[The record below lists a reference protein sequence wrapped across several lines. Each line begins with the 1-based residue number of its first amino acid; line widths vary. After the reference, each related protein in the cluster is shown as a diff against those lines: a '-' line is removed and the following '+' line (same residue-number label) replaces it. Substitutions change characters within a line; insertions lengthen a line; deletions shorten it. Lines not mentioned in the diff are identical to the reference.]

1 MKNIKRKKFK
11 FFMIYILRFIFFI
24 PIFSF
29 TIVQSQSHWETAV
42 YAEDIWSYFV
52 GTNPPPDNWN
62 QLNFDTS
69 DWSAGQGGFG
79 YADGDDNTVI
89 SNTLSVF
96 FRKSFNVVALEEISS
111 LAIHADYDDGFVVY
125 INGTEVLRSANM
137 GESGS
142 QVTYDQTAETDHEAV
157 MYQGGAPEAFV
168 LHHNDFDGVLTA
180 GDNVLAI
187 EVHNVNTTSS
197 DMSGLFY
204 LSFEL
209 SDGVSYYGETP
220 EWFYLPDEFSSSHL
234 PIIVVNTNGQEI
246 PNEDKITAH
255 MGIIYNAP
263 GEINYLSD
271 PYNHYDGFIGI
282 EIRGSSTTW
291 FPKKQFAVETRD
303 SLGENNNVPLFGMP
317 EENDWIFNAPYTDKS
332 LMRNVIIYKMARD
345 AGKYATRSHYFELV
359 IDGDYRGLY
368 VMFEKIKRDDNRVNI
383 SKLEPEEISDD
394 DITGGYIIKVDKWDG
409 ENIGGWYS
417 EPPSDSYGGFYYQ
430 YHYPKPDEIVY
441 DQQQYIMSYM
451 ESFEQTILSDDF
463 ANPET
468 GYPSIIDWG
477 SFIDFFIMQEITK
490 NVDGY
495 RLSSFLHK
503 DKDSGDG
510 RLVAGPIWDF
520 NLGFGNADYYNGWDT
535 QGWQV
540 EADLPNDDF
549 SIPYWWC
556 TIWSDQS
563 FRWSVQQRWNSLR
576 NNFLSNASVNS
587 LIDSLQSHIG
597 VAADRNFERWPT
609 LGQYVWPNY
618 YIGQTYQDEIDYLR
632 NWIISRME
640 WMDSELLSVQTEMCL
655 IPEQF
660 SMNPLYPN
668 PFNRSVSIRY
678 DIPLDSK
685 IKLNVF
691 NINGKHINT
700 LFNGRTHAG
709 THSMSWNGL
718 DKNGN
723 IVSSGTY
730 IVLLQANNFI
740 YNQQEN
746 VNYIWDDYKETKK
759 VILVK

>member
-1 MKNIKRKKFK
+1 
-11 FFMIYILRFIFFI
+11 MIYILRFIFFI

-451 ESFEQTILSDDF
+451 ENFEQTILSDDF

-632 NWIISRME
+632 NWIINRME
-640 WMDSELLSVQTEMCL
+640 WMDSELLSIQTEMCL

-685 IKLNVF
+685 IKLNIF

>member
-1 MKNIKRKKFK
+1 
-11 FFMIYILRFIFFI
+11 MIYILRFIFFI

-96 FRKSFNVVALEEISS
+96 FRKPFNVVALEEISS

-125 INGTEVLRSANM
+125 INGIEVLRSANM

-209 SDGVSYYGETP
+209 SDGVSYYGDTP

-740 YNQQEN
+740 YNHQEN

>member
-1 MKNIKRKKFK
+1 
-11 FFMIYILRFIFFI
+11 MIYILRFIFFI

-180 GDNVLAI
+180 GYNVLAI

-417 EPPSDSYGGFYYQ
+417 EPPSDLYSGFYYQ

-441 DQQQYIMSYM
+441 DQQQYIISYM
-451 ESFEQTILSDDF
+451 ESFEQAILSDDF
-463 ANPET
+463 ANP
-468 GYPSIIDWG
+468 
-477 SFIDFFIMQEITK
+477 
-490 NVDGY
+490 
-495 RLSSFLHK
+495 
-503 DKDSGDG
+503 
-510 RLVAGPIWDF
+510 
-520 NLGFGNADYYNGWDT
+520 
-535 QGWQV
+535 
-540 EADLPNDDF
+540 
-549 SIPYWWC
+549 
-556 TIWSDQS
+556 
-563 FRWSVQQRWNSLR
+563 
-576 NNFLSNASVNS
+576 
-587 LIDSLQSHIG
+587 
-597 VAADRNFERWPT
+597 
-609 LGQYVWPNY
+609 
-618 YIGQTYQDEIDYLR
+618 
-632 NWIISRME
+632 
-640 WMDSELLSVQTEMCL
+640 
-655 IPEQF
+655 
-660 SMNPLYPN
+660 
-668 PFNRSVSIRY
+668 
-678 DIPLDSK
+678 
-685 IKLNVF
+685 
-691 NINGKHINT
+691 
-700 LFNGRTHAG
+700 
-709 THSMSWNGL
+709 
-718 DKNGN
+718 
-723 IVSSGTY
+723 
-730 IVLLQANNFI
+730 
-740 YNQQEN
+740 
-746 VNYIWDDYKETKK
+746 
-759 VILVK
+759 

>member
-1 MKNIKRKKFK
+1 
-11 FFMIYILRFIFFI
+11 MIYILRFIFFI

-503 DKDSGDG
+503 DKDSDDG

-576 NNFLSNASVNS
+576 NNFLSNVSVNS

-597 VAADRNFERWPT
+597 EAADRNFERWPT

-740 YNQQEN
+740 YNHQEN

>member
-1 MKNIKRKKFK
+1 
-11 FFMIYILRFIFFI
+11 MIYILRFVFLI
-24 PIFSF
+24 PIFSI
-29 TIVQSQSHWETAV
+29 TIILSQPHWETAV

-52 GTNPPPDNWN
+52 GTNPPPENWN

-69 DWSAGQGGFG
+69 GWSTGQGGFG

-89 SNTLSVF
+89 SSTLSVF
-96 FRKSFNVVALEEISS
+96 FRKPFNVVSLEEILS

-125 INGTEVLRSANM
+125 INGIEIFRSANM
-137 GESGS
+137 GEAGS
-142 QVTYDQTAETDHEAV
+142 QVTHDQTTDTDHEAV
-157 MYQGGAPEAFV
+157 MYQGGTPEALV
-168 LHHNDFDGVLTA
+168 LHNNDFDGVLIS

-209 SDGVSYYGETP
+209 SDGVSYYGDTP

-246 PNEDKITAH
+246 HNEDKITAH
-255 MGIIYNAP
+255 MGIIDNGPA
-263 GEINYLSD
+263 EINYLSD

-383 SKLEPEEISDD
+383 SKLEPEEISGD

-417 EPPSDSYGGFYYQ
+417 EPPSDLYGGFYYQ

-441 DQQQYIMSYM
+441 DQQQYIISYM
-451 ESFEQTILSDDF
+451 ESFEQAILSEDF

-477 SFIDFFIMQEITK
+477 SFVDFFIMQEITK

-503 DKDSGDG
+503 DKDSDDG

-520 NLGFGNADYYNGWDT
+520 NLGFGNADYYNGWET

-556 TIWSDQS
+556 IIWSDQS

-597 VAADRNFERWPT
+597 IAADRNFERWPT

-632 NWIISRME
+632 NWIITRME
-640 WMDSELLSVQTEMCL
+640 WMDNELLSIQTEMCL

-660 SMNPLYPN
+660 SMKPLYPN

-709 THSMSWNGL
+709 THSMSWNGV

-723 IVSSGTY
+723 VVSSGTY

-746 VNYIWDDYKETKK
+746 VNYIWDDYKDTKK

>member
-1 MKNIKRKKFK
+1 
-11 FFMIYILRFIFFI
+11 MIYILRFIFFI

-69 DWSAGQGGFG
+69 DWSTGQGGFG

-96 FRKSFNVVALEEISS
+96 FLKSFNVVALEEISS

-503 DKDSGDG
+503 DKDSDDG

-576 NNFLSNASVNS
+576 NNFLSNVSVNS

-597 VAADRNFERWPT
+597 EAADRNFERWPT

>member
-1 MKNIKRKKFK
+1 
-11 FFMIYILRFIFFI
+11 MIYILRFIFFI

-96 FRKSFNVVALEEISS
+96 FRKPFNVVALEEISS

-125 INGTEVLRSANM
+125 INGTEVLRSTNM

-576 NNFLSNASVNS
+576 NNFLSNVSVNS

-597 VAADRNFERWPT
+597 EAADRNFERWPT

-740 YNQQEN
+740 YNHQEN

>member
-1 MKNIKRKKFK
+1 
-11 FFMIYILRFIFFI
+11 MIYILRFIFFI

-96 FRKSFNVVALEEISS
+96 FRKPFNVVALEEISS

-125 INGTEVLRSANM
+125 INGIEVLRSANM

-740 YNQQEN
+740 YNHQEN

>member
-1 MKNIKRKKFK
+1 
-11 FFMIYILRFIFFI
+11 MIYILRFIFFI

-451 ESFEQTILSDDF
+451 ENFEQTILSDDF

-503 DKDSGDG
+503 DKDSDDG

-576 NNFLSNASVNS
+576 NNFLSNVSVNS

-597 VAADRNFERWPT
+597 EAADRNFERWPT

>member
-1 MKNIKRKKFK
+1 
-11 FFMIYILRFIFFI
+11 MIYILRFIFFI

-451 ESFEQTILSDDF
+451 ENFEQTILSDDF

-503 DKDSGDG
+503 DKDSDDG

-709 THSMSWNGL
+709 THSMLWNGL

-723 IVSSGTY
+723 MVSSGTY

>member
-1 MKNIKRKKFK
+1 
-11 FFMIYILRFIFFI
+11 MIYILRFIFFI

-157 MYQGGAPEAFV
+157 MYQGGAPEAFI

-209 SDGVSYYGETP
+209 SDGVSHYGETP
-220 EWFYLPDEFSSSHL
+220 EWFYLPYEFSLSHL

-303 SLGENNNVPLFGMP
+303 SLGENNNVSLFGMP

-383 SKLEPEEISDD
+383 SKLEPEEISGD

-409 ENIGGWYS
+409 ENVGGWYS

-576 NNFLSNASVNS
+576 NNFLSNVSVNS

-597 VAADRNFERWPT
+597 EAADRNFERWPT

-632 NWIISRME
+632 NWIITRME

>member
-125 INGTEVLRSANM
+125 INGTEVLRSAKM

-142 QVTYDQTAETDHEAV
+142 QVTYDQIAETDHEAV

-503 DKDSGDG
+503 DKDSDDG

-576 NNFLSNASVNS
+576 NNFLSNVSVNS

-597 VAADRNFERWPT
+597 EAADRNFERWPT

-740 YNQQEN
+740 YNHQEN

>member
-1 MKNIKRKKFK
+1 
-11 FFMIYILRFIFFI
+11 MIYILRFIFFI

-451 ESFEQTILSDDF
+451 ENFEQTILSDDF

-503 DKDSGDG
+503 DKDSDDG

-597 VAADRNFERWPT
+597 EAADRNFERWPT

-632 NWIISRME
+632 NWIITRMD
-640 WMDSELLSVQTEMCL
+640 WMDSELLSIQTEMCL

>member
-1 MKNIKRKKFK
+1 
-11 FFMIYILRFIFFI
+11 MIYILRFIFFI

-96 FRKSFNVVALEEISS
+96 FRKPFNVVALEEISS

-125 INGTEVLRSANM
+125 INGTEVLRSTNM

-451 ESFEQTILSDDF
+451 ENFEQTILSDDF

-503 DKDSGDG
+503 DKDSDDG

-576 NNFLSNASVNS
+576 NNFLSNVSVNS

-597 VAADRNFERWPT
+597 EAADRNFERWPT

-660 SMNPLYPN
+660 SMNSLYPN

-740 YNQQEN
+740 YNHQEN

>member
-1 MKNIKRKKFK
+1 
-11 FFMIYILRFIFFI
+11 MIYILRFIFFI

-96 FRKSFNVVALEEISS
+96 FRKPFNVVALEEISS

-125 INGTEVLRSANM
+125 INGIEVLRSTNM

-503 DKDSGDG
+503 DKDSDDG

-597 VAADRNFERWPT
+597 EAADRNFERWPT

-740 YNQQEN
+740 YNHQEN

>member
-1 MKNIKRKKFK
+1 
-11 FFMIYILRFIFFI
+11 MIYILRFIFFI

-168 LHHNDFDGVLTA
+168 QHHNDFDGVLTA

-451 ESFEQTILSDDF
+451 ENFEQTILSDDF

-597 VAADRNFERWPT
+597 EAADRNFERWPT

-632 NWIISRME
+632 NWIINRME

>member
-409 ENIGGWYS
+409 ENTGGWYS

-503 DKDSGDG
+503 DKDSDDG

-597 VAADRNFERWPT
+597 EAADRNFERWPT

-632 NWIISRME
+632 NWIITRME
-640 WMDSELLSVQTEMCL
+640 WMDSELLSIQTEMCL

>member
-1 MKNIKRKKFK
+1 MRILQCKFSA
-11 FFMIYILRFIFFI
+11 FFI
-24 PIFSF
+24 VTIHLIVFSPLL
-29 TIVQSQSHWETAV
+29 SQTHWETAI
-42 YAEDIWSYFV
+42 YAEDVWSYFV
-52 GTNPPPDNWN
+52 GTNAPPDNWN
-62 QLNFDTS
+62 ELSFDTS
-69 DWSAGQGGFG
+69 NWSSGQGGFG
-79 YADGDDNTVI
+79 YADEDDNTVI
-89 SNTLSVF
+89 PNTLSVF
-96 FRKSFNVVALEEISS
+96 FRKSFNVPALEEILS
-111 LAIHADYDDGFVVY
+111 LAIHADYDDGFVLY
-125 INGTEVLRSANM
+125 INGLEILRSDNM
-137 GESGS
+137 GQPGS
-142 QVTYDQTAETDHEAV
+142 QVAYDQTTDTDHEAI
-157 MYQGGAPEAFV
+157 MYQGSAPEVFV
-168 LHHNDFDGVLTA
+168 LYPNDLDGVLNA
-180 GDNVLAI
+180 GENVLAV
-187 EVHNVNTTSS
+187 EVHNVNETSS

-209 SDGVSYYGETP
+209 SDGVSYYGGTP
-220 EWFYLPDEFSSSHL
+220 EWFYLPNEFSSSHL

-255 MGIIYNAP
+255 MGIIDNGP

-303 SLGENNNVPLFGMP
+303 SLGENNNISLFGMP

-368 VMFEKIKRDDNRVNI
+368 VMFEKIKRDNNRVNI
-383 SKLEPEEISDD
+383 SKLEPEEVSDD

-468 GYPSIIDWG
+468 GYPSIINWD
-477 SFIDFFIMQEITK
+477 SFVDFFIMQEITK

-503 DKDSGDG
+503 DKDSDDG

-520 NLGFGNADYYNGWDT
+520 NLGFGNADYYNGWET

-597 VAADRNFERWPT
+597 EAADRNFERWPT

-632 NWIISRME
+632 NWIITRMD
-640 WMDSELLSVQTEMCL
+640 WMDSELLSIQTEMCL

>member
-1 MKNIKRKKFK
+1 MRILQCKFSA
-11 FFMIYILRFIFFI
+11 FFI
-24 PIFSF
+24 VTIHLIVFSPLL
-29 TIVQSQSHWETAV
+29 SQTHWETAI
-42 YAEDIWSYFV
+42 YAEDVWSYFV
-52 GTNPPPDNWN
+52 GTNAPPDNWN
-62 QLNFDTS
+62 ELSFDTS
-69 DWSAGQGGFG
+69 NWSSGQGGFG
-79 YADGDDNTVI
+79 YADEDDNTVI
-89 SNTLSVF
+89 PNTLSVF
-96 FRKSFNVVALEEISS
+96 FRKSFNVPALEEILS
-111 LAIHADYDDGFVVY
+111 LAIHADYDDGFVLY
-125 INGTEVLRSANM
+125 INGIEILRSDNM
-137 GESGS
+137 GQPGS
-142 QVTYDQTAETDHEAV
+142 QVAYDQTTDTDHEAI
-157 MYQGGAPEAFV
+157 MYQGSAPEVFV
-168 LHHNDFDGVLTA
+168 LYPNDLDGVLNA
-180 GDNVLAI
+180 GENVLAV
-187 EVHNVNTTSS
+187 EVHNVNETSS

-209 SDGVSYYGETP
+209 SDGVSYYGGTP
-220 EWFYLPDEFSSSHL
+220 EWFYLPNEFSSSHL

-255 MGIIYNAP
+255 MGIIDNGP

-303 SLGENNNVPLFGMP
+303 SLGENNNISLFGMP

-368 VMFEKIKRDDNRVNI
+368 VMFEKIKRDNNRVNI
-383 SKLEPEEISDD
+383 SKLEPEEVSDD

-451 ESFEQTILSDDF
+451 ENFEQTILSDDF

-468 GYPSIIDWG
+468 GYPSIINWD
-477 SFIDFFIMQEITK
+477 SFVDFFIMQEITK

-503 DKDSGDG
+503 DKDSDDG

-520 NLGFGNADYYNGWDT
+520 NLGFGNADYYNGWET

-597 VAADRNFERWPT
+597 EAADRNFERWPT

-632 NWIISRME
+632 NWIITRMD
-640 WMDSELLSVQTEMCL
+640 WMDSELLSIQTEMCL

>member
-1 MKNIKRKKFK
+1 
-11 FFMIYILRFIFFI
+11 MIYILRFIFFI

-125 INGTEVLRSANM
+125 INGIEVLRSANM

-157 MYQGGAPEAFV
+157 MYQGGAPEAFI

-383 SKLEPEEISDD
+383 SKLEPEEISGD

-409 ENIGGWYS
+409 ENVGGWYS

-503 DKDSGDG
+503 DKDSDDG

-597 VAADRNFERWPT
+597 EAADRNFERWPT

-640 WMDSELLSVQTEMCL
+640 WMDSELLSVQIEMCL

-740 YNQQEN
+740 YNHQEN

>member
-1 MKNIKRKKFK
+1 
-11 FFMIYILRFIFFI
+11 MIYILRFIFFI

-125 INGTEVLRSANM
+125 INGTEVLRSTNM

-157 MYQGGAPEAFV
+157 MYQGGAPESFI

-303 SLGENNNVPLFGMP
+303 SLGENNNVSLFGMP

-597 VAADRNFERWPT
+597 EAADRNFERWPT

-740 YNQQEN
+740 YNHQEN

>member
-96 FRKSFNVVALEEISS
+96 FRKPFNVVALEEISS

-125 INGTEVLRSANM
+125 INGIEVLRSANM

-383 SKLEPEEISDD
+383 SKLEPEEISGD

-409 ENIGGWYS
+409 ENVGGWYS

-451 ESFEQTILSDDF
+451 ENFEQTILSDDF

-503 DKDSGDG
+503 DKDSDDG

-576 NNFLSNASVNS
+576 NNFLSNVSVNS

-597 VAADRNFERWPT
+597 EAADRNFERWPT

-632 NWIISRME
+632 NWIINRME
-640 WMDSELLSVQTEMCL
+640 WMDSELLSIQTEMCL

>member
-96 FRKSFNVVALEEISS
+96 FRKPFNVVALEEISS

-125 INGTEVLRSANM
+125 INGIEVLRSANM

-142 QVTYDQTAETDHEAV
+142 QVTYDQIAETDHEAV

-220 EWFYLPDEFSSSHL
+220 EWFYLPDEFTSSHL

-503 DKDSGDG
+503 DKDSDDG

-576 NNFLSNASVNS
+576 NNFLSNVSVNS

-597 VAADRNFERWPT
+597 EAADRNFERWPT

-740 YNQQEN
+740 YNHQEN